1 MAVALEAVSVTWAQR
16 LEKAALERIRV
27 WWRPVTCVAIA
38 AAVIVNAV
46 VLPLITGQPIS
57 LTDLAATIASC
68 ATIFAVREW
77 GKVKGADSD
86 DAPTD

>member
-1 MAVALEAVSVTWAQR
+1 MTLIGV
-16 LEKAALERIRV
+16 EKAFLERIRV

-46 VLPLITGQPIS
+46 VLPLMRNEPIS

-77 GKVKGADSD
+77 GKVKGADD
-86 DAPTD
+86 ADAPTD

>member
-1 MAVALEAVSVTWAQR
+1 MIKVAR
-16 LEKAALERIRV
+16 LERAVLERIRV
-27 WWRPVTCVAIA
+27 WWRPVTCVGIA
-38 AAVIVNAV
+38 GAVIVNAIA
-46 VLPLITGQPIS
+46 LPLMTNTPIS

-77 GKVKGADSD
+77 GKVKGADNA